1 MILIV
6 FGVLL
11 AAIFYGYSRP
21 YKTAWFVVFFVPLLG
36 MGLLAGPSKSTT
48 AEICKLRLVLC
59 SECRT
64 KLKGK
69 IHKADY
75 YLLHPCY
82 KELSEIRYTKILDK
96 EELDEFED
104 KP

>member
-1 MILIV
+1 M
-6 FGVLL
+6 L
-11 AAIFYGYSRP
+11 AS
-21 YKTAWFVVFFVPLLG
+21 
-36 MGLLAGPSKSTT
+36 GLHAGPSKSTT
-48 AEICKLRLVLC
+48 KEICKLRLVLC

-64 KLKGK
+64 KRKGK
-69 IHKADY
+69 IQKADY